1 MDDFYII
8 SDSKEYLQG
17 CWRQINS
24 KMDALKLEL
33 NEKTAIFPLRNGI
46 NFLGFHTYLDDGGAV
61 IMKLRQDSLDRMKA
75 RTRGWKKDKE
85 AGTLDVAR
93 TVNRWK
99 AWDAHA
105 LTVNRWKAWDAHA
118 AHGDTFELRKQIAA
132 IVSEITGVT
141 CEARKPIRAGKY
153 DKAKEAVRK
162 VNRQRRRPPAPA
174 QQKVPTG
181 YPW

>member
-8 SDSKEYLQG
+8 SDSKEFLQG
-17 CWRQINS
+17 CWRQINGR
-24 KMDALKLEL
+24 MDALKLEL
-33 NEKTAIFPLRNGI
+33 NEKTAIFPLRNGL
-46 NFLGFHTYLDDGGAV
+46 NFLGFHTYLDNGGAV
-61 IMKLRQDSLDRMKA
+61 IMKLRQDSLDRMIA
-75 RTRGWKKDKE
+75 RTRGWRKDKE

-93 TVNRWK
+93 
-99 AWDAHA
+99 
-105 LTVNRWKAWDAHA
+105 TVNRWKAWDAHA

-141 CEARKPIRAGKY
+141 CTARPPIRAGKY

-181 YPW
+181 FPW

>member
-1 MDDFYII
+1 MKSRIKYWRNAYPAGEVTRDEIK
-8 SDSKEYLQG
+8 DS
-17 CWRQINS
+17 W
-24 KMDALKLEL
+24 
-33 NEKTAIFPLRNGI
+33 T
-46 NFLGFHTYLDDGGAV
+46 
-61 IMKLRQDSLDRMKA
+61 
-75 RTRGWKKDKE
+75 
-85 AGTLDVAR
+85 
-93 TVNRWK
+93 
-99 AWDAHA
+99 
-105 LTVNRWKAWDAHA
+105 AWDAHA